1 MRPRTTPMKNN
12 GTAYAAGAKNP
23 HGGGDSLFDVC
34 IVGGGVTGL
43 CAGIFAARR
52 GLATLIITADRGGQ
66 TASTAE
72 IENYPGC
79 GRIEGPRL
87 IARMVREA
95 SAFGC
100 TMVEDVI
107 SHVKRTDHIVLCGA
121 QGIYKGM
128 TLIIATGKSPRRLS
142 VPGEEKFF
150 GRGITFAGVLE
161 PKRFSR
167 KRVAV
172 VGGGSSAIDAAT
184 RIAGHAAQVHL
195 IHRRDTCTAEDIL
208 MRRFEESS
216 GIQKHMNAFVD
227 TIIGDDVL
235 EAIRIKENGEI
246 VDIPVDI
253 IIVAIGFESRRE
265 WYCGA
270 IDCTTD
276 GNIIIDTAC
285 RTNVEEIFAAGDCTT
300 VPYQQIVISAGE
312 GAKAALSAYQY
323 VQKRKGKRGLKVDW
337 GYV

>member
-1 MRPRTTPMKNN
+1 MPYNKNKTL
-12 GTAYAAGAKNP
+12 GVRNP
-23 HGGGDSLFDVC
+23 HKRGDSFYDVC
-34 IVGGGVTGL
+34 IVGGGVAGL
-43 CAGIFAARR
+43 SAGIFAARR
-52 GLATLIITADRGGQ
+52 GLITLIISADRGGQ

-100 TMVEDVI
+100 EMVEDVI
-107 SHVKRTDHIVLCGA
+107 SHVERTDHIALCGA
-121 QGIYKGM
+121 QGIHKGL

-150 GRGITFAGVLE
+150 GRGITFAGAFE

-195 IHRRDTCTAEDIL
+195 IHRRDTFTAEDIL
-208 MRRFEESS
+208 MQRLEESS
-216 GIQKHMNAFVD
+216 GIQKHMNALVEK
-227 TIIGDDVL
+227 IIGDDAL
-235 EAIRIKENGEI
+235 EAIRVKESGKI
-246 VDIPVDI
+246 ADIPVDL

-265 WYCGA
+265 WYGDA
-270 IDCTTD
+270 INCTD
-276 GNIIIDTAC
+276 EGNIIIDTAC

-323 VQKRKGKRGLKVDW
+323 VQKKKGKRGLKVDW